1 MGTAEGAERLRHGE
15 GEEDVRPWQWLLQLC
30 GEPLLRLRVLT
41 LGTMAMAA
49 GVQDAVT
56 LSAALAR
63 LEAVSV
69 VSGAAV
75 EDGMERF
82 VVGSGQGGM
91 PRDGL
96 RRIGGEDLREG
107 GHGRSPRSTVLIRS

>member
-1 MGTAEGAERLRHGE
+1 
-15 GEEDVRPWQWLLQLC
+15 
-30 GEPLLRLRVLT
+30 
-41 LGTMAMAA
+41 MAIAA

-63 LEAVSV
+63 IEAVSV

-75 EDGMERF
+75 EDGMDSF

-91 PRDGL
+91 PRDIL
-96 RRIGGEDLREG
+96 RRIGGEDVRDG
-107 GHGRSPRSTVLIRS
+107 GHGRSPRITVLIRS